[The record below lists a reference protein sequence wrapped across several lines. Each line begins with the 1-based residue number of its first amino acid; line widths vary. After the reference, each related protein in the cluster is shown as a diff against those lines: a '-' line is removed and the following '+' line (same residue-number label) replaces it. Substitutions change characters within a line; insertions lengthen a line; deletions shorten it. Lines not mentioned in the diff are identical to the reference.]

1 MNTPLLRCRGLEA
14 GYGASQVLFGLD
26 FDIQPGEV
34 VALLGRNGMG
44 KSTTIRSIVGGLR
57 PQRGEIVFDGRA
69 IHAER
74 ADAIARLGVA
84 IVPEGRQCF
93 PNLTVQEHLVAFA
106 ARRNGVAE
114 PWTPA
119 RLYALYPDMPEGK
132 MSRLRAELVC
142 EQALHGV
149 ALTLH
154 LGDYIRLGHG
164 EERSGG
170 RERPSILADAVEA
183 VIAAMY
189 LDGGLEPAQRFILAH
204 ILNGLAEGEIHH
216 VEDYKTELQER
227 VQRRAGQTLS
237 YTVCAES
244 GPDHNKTFTMAVLLN
259 GSEIGRGTGR
269 TKKEAEQSA
278 ARCALEQ
285 MPQ

>member
-1 MNTPLLRCRGLEA
+1 MEALE
-14 GYGASQVLFGLD
+14 
-26 FDIQPGEV
+26 
-34 VALLGRNGMG
+34 
-44 KSTTIRSIVGGLR
+44 
-57 PQRGEIVFDGRA
+57 
-69 IHAER
+69 
-74 ADAIARLGVA
+74 ARLGYTFRDRSLLENA
-84 IVPEGRQCF
+84 LMHSSYANENR
-93 PNLTVQEHLVAFA
+93 
-106 ARRNGVAE
+106 ARGYTSNERLEFLGDSVLGMVTA
-114 PWTPA
+114 T
-119 RLYALYPDMPEGK
+119 RLYRLYPDMPEGK

-149 ALTLH
+149 ACALH

-216 VEDYKTELQER
+216 VADYKTELQER

>member
-1 MNTPLLRCRGLEA
+1 MEALE
-14 GYGASQVLFGLD
+14 
-26 FDIQPGEV
+26 
-34 VALLGRNGMG
+34 
-44 KSTTIRSIVGGLR
+44 
-57 PQRGEIVFDGRA
+57 
-69 IHAER
+69 
-74 ADAIARLGVA
+74 ARLGYTFRDRSLLENA
-84 IVPEGRQCF
+84 LMHSSYANENR
-93 PNLTVQEHLVAFA
+93 
-106 ARRNGVAE
+106 ARGYTSNERLEFLGDSVLGMVTA
-114 PWTPA
+114 T
-119 RLYALYPDMPEGK
+119 RLYRLYPDMPEGK

-149 ALTLH
+149 ACTLH

-204 ILNGLAEGEIHH
+204 ILNGLADGEIHH
-216 VEDYKTELQER
+216 VADYKTELQEH

-278 ARCALEQ
+278 ARCALETLSE
-285 MPQ
+285 